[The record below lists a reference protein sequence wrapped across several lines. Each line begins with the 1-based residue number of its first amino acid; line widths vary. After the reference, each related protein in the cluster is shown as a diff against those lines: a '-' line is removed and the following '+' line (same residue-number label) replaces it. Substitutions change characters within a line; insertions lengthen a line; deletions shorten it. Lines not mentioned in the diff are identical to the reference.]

1 MEVDELKAE
10 LESERTKV
18 GELTAKLED
27 VRLEGELSRKL
38 AEAGAIDIDGAL
50 AIAKE
55 KITDGSIDANACV
68 EELKKQKRYLFAVS
82 ADKVTLPVKTA
93 GAREK
98 INSGETALQK
108 AAQKAARSGSRVDL
122 HEYLRLRRTR

>member
-55 KITDGSIDANACV
+55 KITSGNLDVETCV
-68 EELKKQKRYLFAVS
+68 EDMKKQKRYLFGAS
-82 ADKVTLPVKTA
+82 TDKVTLSVKTA

-98 INSGETALQK
+98 ISGGETALQK